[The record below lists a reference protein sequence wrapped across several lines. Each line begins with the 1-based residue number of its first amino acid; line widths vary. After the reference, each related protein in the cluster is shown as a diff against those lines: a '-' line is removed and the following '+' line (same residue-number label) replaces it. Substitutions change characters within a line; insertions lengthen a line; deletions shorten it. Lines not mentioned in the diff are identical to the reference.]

1 MVCCSVE
8 RTFGGR
14 DERGK
19 SNVDTFMSL
28 YVSFNL
34 VPDRTYSIGDVVVQH
49 EKQEYDVLIWQM
61 KSIYYWGVRVV
72 SSNVNVGVVV

>member
-1 MVCCSVE
+1 MICCSVG

-28 YVSFNL
+28 YVSFSL
-34 VPDRTYSIGDVVVQH
+34 VPDITYSIGDMVIQH
-49 EKQEYDVLIWQM
+49 VKCEYYVLI
-61 KSIYYWGVRVV
+61 
-72 SSNVNVGVVV
+72 